1 MALTV
6 NTNVASLSVQRNLNR
21 SSDAVSTS
29 MARLSS
35 GLRINSAKDDAAG
48 MQIASRLTT
57 QIKGMTVA
65 ARNAGNAISIAQT
78 AEGALQESTNN
89 LQRMRELAIQ
99 SKNGDNSQ
107 KERDALNS
115 EFNQSVQELT
125 RLSKSTTFGGGLKLL
140 DGSAGTMTFHVGA
153 NVGRTEEISL
163 SLSDDF
169 SAESLF
175 IAAKSAAAV
184 LGDDKTTGSVEVVKG
199 EYTALAIDGR
209 GSRNLLPINV
219 TEKMTDDALQKNT
232 ALAAAESALGA
243 IDAVAD
249 PAAYTAQQ
257 AAVATAKT
265 EADGATTILKDATE
279 LDKKSKPLNDQAM
292 ADNIEATIISI
303 DKALETIDAARS
315 NLGAKQNRFASTIS
329 NLNNMVK
336 NTTAAR
342 GQIEDVDFASET
354 AELTKQ
360 QTLQQAST
368 AVLAQANQLP
378 AAVLKLLQ

>member
-140 DGSAGTMTFHVGA
+140 DGSAEIGRAHV
-153 NVGRTEEISL
+153 
-163 SLSDDF
+163 
-169 SAESLF
+169 
-175 IAAKSAAAV
+175 
-184 LGDDKTTGSVEVVKG
+184 
-199 EYTALAIDGR
+199 
-209 GSRNLLPINV
+209 
-219 TEKMTDDALQKNT
+219 
-232 ALAAAESALGA
+232 
-243 IDAVAD
+243 
-249 PAAYTAQQ
+249 
-257 AAVATAKT
+257 
-265 EADGATTILKDATE
+265 
-279 LDKKSKPLNDQAM
+279 
-292 ADNIEATIISI
+292 
-303 DKALETIDAARS
+303 
-315 NLGAKQNRFASTIS
+315 
-329 NLNNMVK
+329 
-336 NTTAAR
+336 
-342 GQIEDVDFASET
+342 
-354 AELTKQ
+354 
-360 QTLQQAST
+360 
-368 AVLAQANQLP
+368 
-378 AAVLKLLQ
+378 